1 MLSATQDMSAM
12 WDVSYSEVSLF
23 YQKSIEIK
31 IKIWRQQKQI
41 IDM

>member
-1 MLSATQDMSAM
+1 MLSATQGMSAM
-12 WDVSYSEVSLF
+12 WDVRYWEVWLF

-31 IKIWRQQKQI
+31 IKIWRQQRQI

>member
-1 MLSATQDMSAM
+1 MLSAIQGMSAM
-12 WDVSYSEVSLF
+12 WDVRYSEVSLF

-31 IKIWRQQKQI
+31 IKIWRQQKHI

>member
-1 MLSATQDMSAM
+1 MLSATQGMSAM
-12 WDVSYSEVSLF
+12 WDVRYWEVSLF

-41 IDM
+41 IDR